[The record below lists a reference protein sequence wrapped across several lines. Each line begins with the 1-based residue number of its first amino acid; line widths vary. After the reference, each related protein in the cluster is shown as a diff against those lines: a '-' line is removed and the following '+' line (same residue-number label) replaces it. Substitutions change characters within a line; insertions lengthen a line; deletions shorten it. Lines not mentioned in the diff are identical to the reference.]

1 MLAPGERAH
10 VFDRFYRADDALNS
24 RSGGLGL
31 GLSISRALAQDMDGT
46 LSVAARPGGGCIFT
60 LELPLDDGGG
70 ALDGKRREESRK

>member
-1 MLAPGERAH
+1 M
-10 VFDRFYRADDALNS
+10 FDRFYRADDALNT

-46 LSVAARPGGGCIFT
+46 LSVAARSGGGCIFT